1 MGNFIKPK
9 KETLRNPSP
18 GLPELTVNGK
28 GVDPDNDVDEAQ
40 IWKKFKLG
48 KEEAVVYIYKKYS
61 PILFRFICRFV
72 DRQTAKDIV
81 QELFLK
87 LIRGRKQLAD
97 VRMVRSYLYKS
108 AYSIMKDRRNREKK
122 VLLLFDPIHSE
133 KRLGV
138 HLPVEAHIIGSE
150 SYLNALEKVKRAMN
164 ELTSKQKEII
174 ILSFYEGFT
183 HNEIAEIIN
192 AKSAESVRKLLYR
205 GLEKLRDTVS
215 AK

>member
-1 MGNFIKPK
+1 MGNFIKLK

-18 GLPELTVNGK
+18 GLPKLTIN
-28 GVDPDNDVDEAQ
+28 PDNDVDDAQ
-40 IWKKFKLG
+40 IWKRFKTG
-48 KEEAVVYIYKKYS
+48 EEDAIVYIYQKYS
-61 PILFRFICRFV
+61 PILFRFTCRFV
-72 DRQTAKDIV
+72 DRQAAKDII

-87 LIRGRKQLAD
+87 LIRRRKQLAD
-97 VRMVRSYLYKS
+97 VKMVKSYLYKS
-108 AYSIMKDRRNREKK
+108 AYSIIKDRRNREKK
-122 VLLLFDPIHSE
+122 TLLLFDPIHNE

-150 SYLNALEKVKRAMN
+150 SYLSTLERVKRAMN
-164 ELTSKQKEII
+164 NLTRKQKEII

-205 GLEKLRDTVS
+205 GLEKLREAVTVR
-215 AK
+215 

>member
-1 MGNFIKPK
+1 MGNFIKLK

-18 GLPELTVNGK
+18 GLPKLTIN
-28 GVDPDNDVDEAQ
+28 PDNDVDDAQ

-48 KEEAVVYIYKKYS
+48 EEDAIAYIYQKYN
-61 PILFRFICRFV
+61 PILFRFTCRFV
-72 DRQTAKDIV
+72 DRQTAKDII

-87 LIRGRKQLAD
+87 LIRRRKQLSD
-97 VRMVRSYLYKS
+97 VRMVKSYLYKS
-108 AYSIMKDRRNREKK
+108 AYSIIKDRRNREKK
-122 VLLLFDPIHSE
+122 TLLLFDPIHNE

-150 SYLNALEKVKRAMN
+150 SYLNTLERVKRAMN
-164 ELTSKQKEII
+164 DLTSKQKEII

-192 AKSAESVRKLLYR
+192 AKNAESVRKLLYR
-205 GLEKLRDTVS
+205 GLEKLREAVS
-215 AK
+215 AR